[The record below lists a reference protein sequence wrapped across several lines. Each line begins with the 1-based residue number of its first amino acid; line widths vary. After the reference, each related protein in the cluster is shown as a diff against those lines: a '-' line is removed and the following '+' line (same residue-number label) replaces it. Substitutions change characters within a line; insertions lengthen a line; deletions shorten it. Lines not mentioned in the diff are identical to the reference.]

1 MFQIFDGIFQ
11 HNLVVQTILEGVGVV
26 LLGKVRR
33 IEEIVITPLLVSC
46 ITVPEASSVSVE
58 NSGSVA
64 AVFGKNKRCSLLGIS
79 TTVVNHKGS
88 LVETEESSFNHG
100 FSIRSLTSLDLVED
114 IRESQ
119 SRIGV
124 VEGVEERCH
133 LVLFPICL
141 QLIVN
146 QELLEAFQM
155 DIDNIAAFGNPVI
168 FWIRLR
174 IVGLNVFCY
183 WFQVFFRS
191 FGALTIG
198 GICLVSTVT

>member
-1 MFQIFDGIFQ
+1 M
-11 HNLVVQTILEGVGVV
+11 
-26 LLGKVRR
+26 
-33 IEEIVITPLLVSC
+33 
-46 ITVPEASSVSVE
+46 
-58 NSGSVA
+58 
-64 AVFGKNKRCSLLGIS
+64 
-79 TTVVNHKGS
+79 
-88 LVETEESSFNHG
+88 
-100 FSIRSLTSLDLVED
+100 
-114 IRESQ
+114 
-119 SRIGV
+119 

-168 FWIRLR
+168 FWIWFR
-174 IVGLNVFCY
+174 IVGLDIFCY

-191 FGALTIG
+191 FGALAIG

>member
-1 MFQIFDGIFQ
+1 M
-11 HNLVVQTILEGVGVV
+11 
-26 LLGKVRR
+26 
-33 IEEIVITPLLVSC
+33 
-46 ITVPEASSVSVE
+46 E
-58 NSGSVA
+58 NSRSVA
-64 AVFGKNKRCSLLGIS
+64 AIFGKNKRCSLLGIG
-79 TTVVNHKGS
+79 TTVVDHEGA
-88 LVETEESSFNHG
+88 LIETEEPSFNHG

-124 VEGVEERCH
+124 VEGIEERCH

-155 DIDNIAAFGNPVI
+155 DIDDVASFGNPVI
-168 FWIRLR
+168 FWIWFR
-174 IVGLNVFCY
+174 IVGLDIFCY